1 MPSLCAGG
9 QIANTCQVVDAVDE
23 GVDAAVENGGE
34 VKDVTQDWLD
44 LREKAPFLEA
54 IYIYVYTYIYALTF
68 TENFHSA
75 RSCSKNRK
83 V

>member
-34 VKDVTQDWLD
+34 VKDVTQDWLN
-44 LREKAPFLEA
+44 LGEKDPFFLKG
-54 IYIYVYTYIYALTF
+54 LTF
-68 TENFHSA
+68 TENLHSFKLL
-75 RSCSKNRK
+75 R
-83 V
+83 

>member
-44 LREKAPFLEA
+44 LGEKHPF
-54 IYIYVYTYIYALTF
+54 F
-68 TENFHSA
+68 
-75 RSCSKNRK
+75 
-83 V
+83 